1 MRALPINDETTM
13 FTSVVP
19 IPTVG
24 NLPVNSYL
32 IRGEEPA
39 LIDTGITPEVPEF
52 DVALRELIDPS
63 EIRWIVVT
71 HADRDHVGALG
82 RLLTEAPNATVVT
95 SLVTFGLM
103 SVGSEPIP
111 PERAFLVRDGSTR
124 DIGDRTLRAVRPPM
138 FDNPGTLAFFDPK
151 QNILFSADC
160 FGAPFTTPDAALADD
175 VAAIPDDELAP
186 AQLLWGSVDSP
197 WAHFVEEPRFADNL
211 NRFLQDRPDKVLGTH
226 LPPIHGDLDRH
237 VATLSKLP
245 SSTPYVTADQAA
257 LEAFMASM
265 APQ

>member
-1 MRALPINDETTM
+1 M

-24 NLPVNSYL
+24 HLAVSSYL
-32 IRGEEPA
+32 IRGEEPTV
-39 LIDTGITPEVPEF
+39 IDTGITPEVPQF
-52 DVALRELIDPS
+52 DVALRELIDPN
-63 EIRWIVVT
+63 EIRWIFVT

-111 PERAFLVRDGSTR
+111 PERAFLVHDGSTR
-124 DIGDRTLRAVRPPM
+124 DIGDRTLRAVRPPT

-160 FGAPFTTPDAALADD
+160 FGAPFTTPEAALADD

-186 AQLLWGSVDSP
+186 GQLLVGERRQPVGPLRRGGPVRRQPQPLRAGSAGQGARDASPADSRR
-197 WAHFVEEPRFADNL
+197 PRSARQDADE
-211 NRFLQDRPDKVLGTH
+211 V
-226 LPPIHGDLDRH
+226 
-237 VATLSKLP
+237 P

-257 LEAFMASM
+257 LEAFMAAM

>member
-1 MRALPINDETTM
+1 MRALPINAETTM

-19 IPTVG
+19 IPTIG
-24 NLPVNSYL
+24 NLAVNSYL
-32 IRGEEPA
+32 IRGEEPT
-39 LIDTGITPEVPEF
+39 LIDAGITPEVPEF
-52 DVALRELIDPS
+52 DVALRDLIDPS
-63 EIRWIVVT
+63 EIRWIFVT
-71 HADRDHVGALG
+71 HPDRDHVGALG

-111 PERAFLVRDGSTR
+111 PERAFLVREGSTH

-138 FDNPGTLAFFDPK
+138 FDNPGTLAFLDPK

-160 FGAPFTTPDAALADD
+160 FGAPLTTPEAALAED
-175 VAAIPDDELAP
+175 VAAIPDDELAA

-197 WAHFVEEPRFADNL
+197 WAHFVDEARFAENL
-211 NRFLQDRPDKVLGTH
+211 KRFVQDRPEKVLGTH

-237 VATLSKLP
+237 VETLTKLP

-257 LEAFMASM
+257 LEAFMAAM

>member
-1 MRALPINDETTM
+1 MRALAINAETTM

-32 IRGEEPA
+32 IRGAEPTV
-39 LIDTGITPEVPEF
+39 IDTGITPEVPEF
-52 DVALRELIDPS
+52 DVALREVIDPND
-63 EIRWIVVT
+63 IRWIVVT
-71 HADRDHVGALG
+71 HADRDHVGALA
-82 RLLTEAPNATVVT
+82 RLLTDAPNATVVA
-95 SLVTFGLM
+95 SLVTFGVM

-111 PERAFLVRDGSTR
+111 PERAFLVHDGSTR

-138 FDNPGTLAFFDPK
+138 FDNPGTLAFFDPR

-160 FGAPFTTPDAALADD
+160 FGAPFTTPDGALAED
-175 VAAIPDDELAP
+175 VAAIPDDELEP

-197 WAHFVEEPRFADNL
+197 WAHFVEEARFADNL

-226 LPPIHGDLDRH
+226 LPPIHGNLDRH
-237 VATLSKLP
+237 VKSLTKLP
-245 SSTPYVTADQAA
+245 SSPPYVTADQAA
-257 LEAFMASM
+257 LEAFMAEM
-265 APQ
+265 AQQ

>member
-1 MRALPINDETTM
+1 MRALAINAETTM

-32 IRGEEPA
+32 IRGAEPTV
-39 LIDTGITPEVPEF
+39 IDTGITTEVREF
-52 DVALRELIDPS
+52 DVALREVIDPND
-63 EIRWIVVT
+63 IRWIVVT

-82 RLLTEAPNATVVT
+82 RLLTEAPNATVVA
-95 SLVTFGLM
+95 SLVTFGVM

-138 FDNPGTLAFFDPK
+138 FDNPGTLAFFDPR

-160 FGAPFTTPDAALADD
+160 FGAPFTTPDGALAED
-175 VAAIPDDELAP
+175 VAAIPDDELEP

-197 WAHFVEEPRFADNL
+197 WAHYVEEPRFADNL

-226 LPPIHGDLDRH
+226 LPPIHGNLDRH
-237 VATLSKLP
+237 VKSLTKLP
-245 SSTPYVTADQAA
+245 SSPPYVTADQAA
-257 LEAFMASM
+257 LEAFMAEM
-265 APQ
+265 AQQ

>member
-1 MRALPINDETTM
+1 MRALPINAETTM

-24 NLPVNSYL
+24 NLAVNSYL
-32 IRGEEPA
+32 IRGEEPT

-52 DVALRELIDPS
+52 DVALRELIEPN

-82 RLLTEAPNATVVT
+82 RLLTEASNATVVT

-111 PERAFLVRDGSTR
+111 PERAFVVRDGSTH

-151 QNILFSADC
+151 QRILFSADC
-160 FGAPFTTPDAALADD
+160 FGAPFSTPEAALAED

-197 WAHFVEEPRFADNL
+197 WAHFVEEARFAENL
-211 NRFLQDRPDKVLGTH
+211 NRFVQDRPDTVLSTH

-237 VATLSKLP
+237 VQTLTKLP

-257 LEAFMASM
+257 LEAFMATM
-265 APQ
+265 AP